1 MHTYWIL
8 WPRTAWAKWTAA
20 MWQDCL
26 CRSRCCWKL
35 LIALCNQI
43 LSLSRK
49 ISTPALGAR
58 KQKEFRGK
66 YLFIVNNAILLIV
79 TLDTAKLNHQVHEIR
94 ASFLTLKR
102 RKNVHKWPFSTLLK
116 WEFLPQLSNIWINQ
130 LLLKI

>member
-8 WPRTAWAKWTAA
+8 WPRSAWAKWTAA

-35 LIALCNQI
+35 LWL
-43 LSLSRK
+43 LSATKSWVWAGRSLPQPLVLES
-49 ISTPALGAR
+49 
-58 KQKEFRGK
+58 KEFQGK